1 MFIIMKS
8 LSSLIATAA
17 FVVTNNKTANAGALP
32 HLSEDSL
39 DSRDAEAEL
48 SVHQK
53 TDLNTFVPDEANNS
67 IGTTYDSIISMIKPN
82 ILDEV
87 LPNSASMLG
96 CVRAKDSEELYRLIV
111 AADPGGEVR
120 LCPGI
125 VEFNEEIVLTDSITI
140 ACAGPKYSCMF
151 DGNGVTRH
159 LVSESSSAYAFS
171 GIAFINGFSG
181 LSGIGGSVQF
191 GDIGTNAPTSLFDRC
206 LFDGNRAISSSSF
219 AGGGAILV
227 VGGATVVNN
236 CVFLGNAAISTA
248 ESNMSSYAYGGA
260 IEIVNGDL
268 SVLDCTFTENRALQD
283 DLSPQAQG
291 GGGAIF
297 FVSYGPNINI
307 LVAGSVLE
315 LNEASNEGGAALIR
329 ESFGGKVKV
338 GWINNN
344 ELLFGNTAGER
355 CSDIFDASDT
365 CVSVG
370 DNFSV

>member
-120 LCPGI
+120 LCPGK
-125 VEFNEEIVLTDSITI
+125 VEFNSPIELTKSITI
-140 ACAGPKYSCMF
+140 ACAGPKFSCIF
-151 DGNGVTRH
+151 DGNGANNH
-159 LVSESSSAYAFS
+159 LYNSISGLAYAFS

-181 LSGIGGSVQF
+181 EGSCGYGGSVWF
-191 GDIGTNAPTSLFDRC
+191 GASVSSLFDRC
-206 LFDGNRAISSSSF
+206 LFYNNRAKFSY
-219 AGGGAILV
+219 GPRGGAISAN
-227 VGGATVVNN
+227 GGTTVVNN
-236 CVFLGNAAISTA
+236 CVFLANVATS
-248 ESNMSSYAYGGA
+248 ESDQEAYGGA
-260 IEIVNGDL
+260 IYVNQGNL
-268 SVLDCTFTENRALQD
+268 RVLDCTFKKNIALQD
-283 DLSPQAQG
+283 DPPTYG
-291 GGGAIF
+291 GGGAIYMYALF
-297 FVSYGPNINI
+297 TNIDL
-307 LVAGSVLE
+307 LVAGSVFE
-315 LNEASNEGGAALIR
+315 LNEASNEGGVALID
-329 ESFGGKVKV
+329 EANVGKVKV

-344 ELLFGNTAGER
+344 ELLFGNTDNDGCDGVLVKR
-355 CSDIFDASDT
+355 SYDDTAST
-365 CVSVG
+365 CASVG
-370 DNFSV
+370 DNFFV

>member
-1 MFIIMKS
+1 MFITKNSIA
-8 LSSLIATAA
+8 SLIATAGFA
-17 FVVTNNKTANAGALP
+17 ITNINTANAAALRQVAED
-32 HLSEDSL
+32 LS
-39 DSRDAEAEL
+39 DSRDAGKEV
-48 SVHQK
+48 SISSNN
-53 TDLNTFVPDEANNS
+53 DINRSVPDES
-67 IGTTYDSIISMIKPN
+67 TSGTTYEGIISMIKPEG
-82 ILDEV
+82 EV
-87 LPNSASMLG
+87 FPNSVSILG
-96 CVRAKDSEELYRLIV
+96 CVRAKDNAELESLIV
-111 AADPGGEVR
+111 AAGEGGEVR